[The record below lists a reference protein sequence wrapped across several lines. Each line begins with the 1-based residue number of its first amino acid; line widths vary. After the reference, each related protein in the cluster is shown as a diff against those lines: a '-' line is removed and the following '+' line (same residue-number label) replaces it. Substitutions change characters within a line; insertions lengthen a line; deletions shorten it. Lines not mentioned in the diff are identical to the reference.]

1 MGYVGVWLPM
11 MTAGI
16 RFFWMD
22 SGVGLV
28 QVVSRKRMPR
38 ATALFMGYVFG
49 VMGIVREDIGWGG
62 KFRGFRSGLL
72 L

>member
-1 MGYVGVWLPM
+1 
-11 MTAGI
+11 
-16 RFFWMD
+16 MD

-49 VMGIVREDIGWGG
+49 VKGMLGKTLVGVGSSGG
-62 KFRGFRSGLL
+62 LGQDSYCEYCDDG
-72 L
+72 

>member
-1 MGYVGVWLPM
+1 
-11 MTAGI
+11 
-16 RFFWMD
+16 MD

-49 VMGIVREDIGWGG
+49 IEGG
-62 KFRGFRSGLL
+62 LLGKTLVGVGSSGLL
-72 L
+72 FVVL